1 MPSRH
6 QCGARPANNECLICD
21 CSPGEDACLLSLA
34 TVWGARAGCA
44 GPPRVALDGGNYS
57 AMDRVPHKLRVGGDA
72 QLLHDPGLV
81 KPDGSVGNFK
91 DVSNLLKRATFCEH
105 LQNFTLPVGELF
117 SAIQRVGVPD
127 KVLFHGAADLRSHI
141 RDSPYYVVD
150 CLQQLGW
157 L

>member
-72 QLLHDPGLV
+72 QLCHDPGLV
-81 KPDGSVGNFK
+81 KPNSSVGDLQN
-91 DVSNLLKRATFCEH
+91 VSNFLQRPPFCKH
-105 LQNFTLPVGELF
+105 LQDFTLAVGKLF
-117 SAIQRVGVPD
+117 WAM
-127 KVLFHGAADLRSHI
+127 
-141 RDSPYYVVD
+141 
-150 CLQQLGW
+150 
-157 L
+157 